1 MKRKIVQIDEE
12 KCNGCGLC
20 VKACHEGAI
29 EIHNQKAKLVKEEYC
44 DGLGD
49 CLPHC
54 PMDAI
59 KIELKEVAPW
69 NNPLEGEKLPDSE
82 LGQWPVQIKLAPG
95 NASFFKD
102 AHILLAASCTAYA
115 YASFHKDFMKKRVT
129 LIGCPKLD
137 GVDYSEKLSMIFAYN
152 SIKSVTLVRMEV
164 PCCKRLELDMEKAIL
179 ASGKNIPCSV
189 RIISTKGE
197 LVECY

>member
-1 MKRKIVQIDEE
+1 MKRKIIQIDQE

-20 VKACHEGAI
+20 VQACHERAI
-29 EIHNQKAKLVKEEYC
+29 EIFEHKARLIKEEYC

-59 KIELKEVAPW
+59 KIEVREVAP
-69 NNPLEGEKLPDSE
+69 LENQNSKEKQSSE
-82 LGQWPVQIKLAPG
+82 LKQWPVQIKLIPAT
-95 NASFFKD
+95 ASYFKD
-102 AHILLAASCTAYA
+102 SHLLLAASCTAYA
-115 YASFHKDFMKKRVT
+115 YAHFHKEFMKKRVT

-137 GVDYSEKLSMIFAYN
+137 GVDYSEKLSMILAMN
-152 SIKSVTLVRMEV
+152 SIKSITIVRMEV
-164 PCCKRLELDMEKAIL
+164 PCCKRLELDVEKAIQ
-179 ASGKNIPCSV
+179 ASGKTIPYSV
-189 RIISTKGE
+189 RVISTKGE